1 MLKGGKN
8 SLRKSFFDEQN
19 KNCWELFSI
28 PTVNTLK
35 YSEDNVVD
43 EYEFL
48 CRDSGMAF
56 RVYCPKGSELSIE
69 SLSEIMNRGLSIC
82 HQCIQKKMDNNKMDN

>member
-1 MLKGGKN
+1 MNVIEEKK
-8 SLRKSFFDEQN
+8 
-19 KNCWELFSI
+19 CWELFAI
-28 PTVNTLK
+28 PSVNTLK

-56 RVYCPKGSELSIE
+56 RVYSPKGSEISTE

-82 HQCIQKKMDNNKMDN
+82 HQCIQRKMETCKMGNL